1 MAHSNLTFQEAKN
14 QIKKNSD
21 VDQVSVHQDVQEGIT
36 AAPLQV
42 TTARTYGATCTTT
55 ATNKIPAAQQHA
67 QTQTD
72 PLDQTVA
79 DSDSEMREGGIVSA
93 PPQRCGCH
101 GEKTNSGLTE
111 FLILAVRLILQTVQD
126 KELAQKLSD
135 DLNTKVVELLGFTG
149 AQTTPIRSIV
159 S

>member
-1 MAHSNLTFQEAKN
+1 KCPKYIEIKKTLEKMAHSNLTFQEAKN

-42 TTARTYGATCTTT
+42 TTARTYAATCTTT

-67 QTQTD
+67 HTQTD

-79 DSDSEMREGGIVSA
+79 DSDSEMREGEIVSA

-101 GEKTNSGLTE
+101 GEKNK
-111 FLILAVRLILQTVQD
+111 FRPDRVPY
-126 KELAQKLSD
+126 
-135 DLNTKVVELLGFTG
+135 LGSSANF
-149 AQTTPIRSIV
+149 
-159 S
+159 